1 MTRLAVAP
9 TASALRLLL
18 VLDQR
23 GMKWVASRLD
33 EDPRDEARA
42 VVEGGLGLGNG
53 GNAQD
58 VHVEAIRLHPQ
69 THVDASASGLA
80 RKLDHVGT
88 QDAHVAWVRCAPSSR
103 P

>member
-1 MTRLAVAP
+1 MSSFSEAVK
-9 TASALRLLL
+9 RR
-18 VLDQR
+18 VKR
-23 GMKWVASRLD
+23 VGSRLG
-33 EDPRDEARA
+33 EDARDKARA

-58 VHVEAIRLHPQ
+58 IHVETARLHAQ
-69 THVDASASGLA
+69 AHVHASASGLA

-88 QDAHVAWVRCAPSSR
+88 QDVRVAWVRCTSASR